1 MRTWEATSHV
11 GQGAYNCPYLLTF
24 LVALPGVDSS
34 AYLGQM
40 LQCRGGQ
47 DTPALMELRQ

>member
-1 MRTWEATSHV
+1 M
-11 GQGAYNCPYLLTF
+11 GQGPYNCPYLLTF
-24 LVALPGVDSS
+24 QCTSRGRFIASIPV
-34 AYLGQM
+34 YLGQM